1 MKNNIFLIIFF
12 LFSNFAYSSF
22 PIIQDPNEDTYKIV
36 GYILGFFMLI
46 FGVIIAYAYNNKTLI
61 KYAWRGFMTVLLAFI
76 LITAIRFVLY
86 FIGADDIPHGF

>member
-1 MKNNIFLIIFF
+1 
-12 LFSNFAYSSF
+12 
-22 PIIQDPNEDTYKIV
+22 
-36 GYILGFFMLI
+36 MLI